1 VDIIALV
8 LKVGEKGEILVKSSG
23 ESKSK
28 RSIILIDDSC
38 PEGMGIDMTLWGEL
52 SELDLS

>member
-1 VDIIALV
+1 MDIIALV